1 MKLKQDIHRTPKHER
16 TELEQGFRDKAA
28 NSFRTSKK
36 CDDTYTEA
44 LYYGQYIANKFA
56 AISVR
61 TSHRYGFLQDLQT
74 SARVTLARAQRA
86 EAACDYSTPSLEAL
100 EAVEGEASQAF
111 TAYNKAY
118 HGKP

>member
-44 LYYGQYIANKFA
+44 LYYGQYIGNKYA
-56 AISVR
+56 AVSVR
-61 TSHRYGFLQDLQT
+61 TAHRYGFLQEMTKEHYDLT
-74 SARVTLARAQRA
+74 SETKA
-86 EAACDYSTPSLEAL
+86 ESYTNKLMRGYEAL
-100 EAVEGEASQAF
+100 EEMS
-111 TAYNKAY
+111 KDSL
-118 HGKP
+118 

>member
-61 TSHRYGFLQDLQT
+61 TSHRYGFLQEMTKEHYDIVSET
-74 SARVTLARAQRA
+74 KA
-86 EAACDYSTPSLEAL
+86 ESYTNKLMRGYEAL
-100 EAVEGEASQAF
+100 EEMS
-111 TAYNKAY
+111 KDSL
-118 HGKP
+118 

>member
-56 AISVR
+56 AVSVR
-61 TSHRYGFLQDLQT
+61 TSHRYGFLQEMTKEHYDLT
-74 SARVTLARAQRA
+74 SETKA
-86 EAACDYSTPSLEAL
+86 ESYTNKLMRGYDAL
-100 EAVEGEASQAF
+100 EEMS
-111 TAYNKAY
+111 KDSL
-118 HGKP
+118 

>member
-56 AISVR
+56 AVSVR
-61 TSHRYGFLQDLQT
+61 TSHRYGFLQEMTKEHYDLT
-74 SARVTLARAQRA
+74 SETKA
-86 EAACDYSTPSLEAL
+86 ESYTNKLMRGYEAL
-100 EAVEGEASQAF
+100 EEMS
-111 TAYNKAY
+111 KDSL
-118 HGKP
+118 

>member
-61 TSHRYGFLQDLQT
+61 TSHRYGFLQEMTKEHYDLT
-74 SARVTLARAQRA
+74 SETKA
-86 EAACDYSTPSLEAL
+86 ESYTNKLMRGYEAL
-100 EAVEGEASQAF
+100 EEMS
-111 TAYNKAY
+111 KDSL
-118 HGKP
+118 

>member
-44 LYYGQYIANKFA
+44 LYYGQYIANKYA
-56 AISVR
+56 AVSVR
-61 TSHRYGFLQDLQT
+61 TSHRYGFLQEMTKEHYDIVSET
-74 SARVTLARAQRA
+74 KA
-86 EAACDYSTPSLEAL
+86 ESYTNKLMRGYDAL
-100 EAVEGEASQAF
+100 EEMS
-111 TAYNKAY
+111 KDSL
-118 HGKP
+118 